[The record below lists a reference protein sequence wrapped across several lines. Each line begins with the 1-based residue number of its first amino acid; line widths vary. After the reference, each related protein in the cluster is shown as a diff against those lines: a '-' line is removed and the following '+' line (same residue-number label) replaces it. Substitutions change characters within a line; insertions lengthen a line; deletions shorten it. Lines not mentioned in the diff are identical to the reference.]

1 MSNLVFAGDV
11 LVMLR
16 EKEVLA
22 VKLAVRG
29 PALPGMF
36 EQVA

>member
-1 MSNLVFAGDV
+1 MVFAGDV

-22 VKLAVRG
+22 AKLAIRG
-29 PALPGMF
+29 PPLPGMF
-36 EQVA
+36 EQVS